1 MKTYKLD
8 DEFKEFIDHKKYT
21 CRLRPA
27 SIKTYEYVWE
37 LFRKQMPEVVA
48 VDDLSPEVITKFFSR
63 LQTRERLVGKAMER
77 TGIKDSTADTYGR
90 RLRSFFEWLVI
101 KGLLDKNPVELKDLP
116 KPVYDDLRALDRQQI
131 EKLIVA
137 VMQNSKNTFIQQRDV
152 AMINVFVFC
161 GLRRGEML
169 GLKVTDIDFDKALL
183 RVDGETS
190 KSKKSRHVP
199 LHRAALQSLDSYMQ
213 ARKQNKVQ
221 CEYLWVSETQDRPFT
236 EHGLKHWVNRLRE
249 WSGVRFHV
257 HQFRHSFACALGK
270 NRVNVV
276 MIQKLLGHYDLRMT
290 QKYLRSMG
298 ADDMRDLVQEL
309 SLASF

>member
-131 EKLIVA
+131 EK
-137 VMQNSKNTFIQQRDV
+137 
-152 AMINVFVFC
+152 
-161 GLRRGEML
+161 
-169 GLKVTDIDFDKALL
+169 
-183 RVDGETS
+183 
-190 KSKKSRHVP
+190 
-199 LHRAALQSLDSYMQ
+199 
-213 ARKQNKVQ
+213 
-221 CEYLWVSETQDRPFT
+221 
-236 EHGLKHWVNRLRE
+236 
-249 WSGVRFHV
+249 
-257 HQFRHSFACALGK
+257 
-270 NRVNVV
+270 
-276 MIQKLLGHYDLRMT
+276 
-290 QKYLRSMG
+290 
-298 ADDMRDLVQEL
+298 
-309 SLASF
+309 